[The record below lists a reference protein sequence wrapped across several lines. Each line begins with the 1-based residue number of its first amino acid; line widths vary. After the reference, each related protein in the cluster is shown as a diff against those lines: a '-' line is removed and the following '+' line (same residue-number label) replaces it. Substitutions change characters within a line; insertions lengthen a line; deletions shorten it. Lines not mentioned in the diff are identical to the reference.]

1 MHDKLFLCFR
11 QCLVLDAWKGILH
24 CKAKMGA
31 MGLVSFLQ
39 CSVEVKLF
47 EEASNIVKIAKFSCK
62 LFLCKKISRIVTS

>member
-11 QCLVLDAWKGILH
+11 QCLVLDAWKGIFH
-24 CKAKMGA
+24 CKAEMGA

-39 CSVEVKLF
+39 CSVKVKLF
-47 EEASNIVKIAKFSCK
+47 EKAFNVVKTTKFSCK